1 MNVYTLRLFATATM
15 VKLARII
22 QTSSPA
28 GTKSPI
34 IACQI
39 LSSSFQSAEIQS
51 YFTENCIPPSAP
63 HYVDVSSIASTASE
77 FLSLGAPALV
87 MAKHLIEKATSPDV
101 ALTSPFISMNVVFSD
116 KLMHI
121 LSPLDGRSEVGK
133 FLCIGMNYVDHCE
146 EQGVKVPQVP
156 LVFSKFGSCIVGP
169 GDSIPTYEPSG
180 KSTLTHVGMTPTLD
194 EEPVVTSKL
203 DYKVELGIVI
213 GSIVP
218 RFTSSED
225 AHKYI
230 GGYTVV
236 HDVSARDLQLEANGG
251 QWLLGKCGDGYA
263 PIGPVIT
270 TLDEFLNGDSD
281 DPFAGAGDLRIE
293 CWLDQKEGDS
303 MTVQSLST
311 SNLVFSTPRIVSYLS
326 KFMTLYP
333 GDIIATGTPPG
344 VGCFRKPDPLFLKDG
359 DVIECEIEGIG
370 ILRNT
375 VVDQLRLETSTSD
388 AEVIASV
395 ETKPTSAQASIVVK
409 GPPSSIDPSR
419 ESFPQKF
426 RLKNTVSIVTG
437 AARGIG
443 FGIALRLALEG
454 AEVVALI
461 DMKQDELDVAVSQLE
476 KELRQALGNED
487 TSFKRVFYGLA
498 CDVTKLEQ
506 VTHTFRHVANVLS
519 PNNRIDILVQAA
531 GVVGQTSLLT
541 HQVNEENFDKVMS
554 INVIGIFNG
563 CHACLPY
570 MLEQNYGRII
580 NIASIAGK
588 EGNAGMLAYST
599 SKAAVIGREYFY
611 EIQC

>member
-133 FLCIGMNYVDHCE
+133 FLCIGMNYVDHCK

-180 KSTLTHVGMTPTLD
+180 KSTLTHGGMTPTLD

-203 DYKVELGIVI
+203 DYEVELGIVI

-303 MTVQSLST
+303 MTVQSSST

-375 VVDQLRLETSTSD
+375 VVDQLHLETSTSD

-454 AEVVALI
+454 AVVVALI
-461 DMKQDELDVAVSQLE
+461 DMKQDELDVTVSQLE

-498 CDVTKLEQ
+498 CDVTKLKK
-506 VTHTFRHVANVLS
+506 VTDTFRHVADVLS

-531 GVVGQTSLLT
+531 GVVGQTSLLS
-541 HQVNEENFDKVMS
+541 HQVNEENFDSYVDQRKRDLQRMPRLPS
-554 INVIGIFNG
+554 I
-563 CHACLPY
+563 HA
-570 MLEQNYGRII
+570 
-580 NIASIAGK
+580 
-588 EGNAGMLAYST
+588 
-599 SKAAVIGREYFY
+599 
-611 EIQC
+611 

>member
-1 MNVYTLRLFATATM
+1 M

-22 QTSSPA
+22 QASSPA

-34 IACQI
+34 LACQI

-63 HYVDVSSIASTASE
+63 QYVDVSSIASTASE

-87 MAKHLIEKATSPDV
+87 KAKHLIEKATAPDV
-101 ALTSPFISMNVVFSD
+101 ALTSPFILMNVVFGE
-116 KLMHI
+116 KLMRI

-146 EQGVKVPQVP
+146 DQGVKVPQVP

-180 KSTLTHVGMTPTLD
+180 KSTLTHGGMTPTLD

-203 DYKVELGIVI
+203 DYEVELGIVI

-218 RFTSSED
+218 RFTSAED

-230 GGYTVV
+230 GGYTVI

-263 PIGPVIT
+263 PIGPVIA
-270 TLDEFLNGDSD
+270 TLDEFINGDSD

-293 CWLDQKEGDS
+293 CQLDQKEGDS
-303 MTVQSLST
+303 MTVQSSST

-359 DVIECEIEGIG
+359 DVIECKIEGIG

-375 VVDQLRLETSTSD
+375 VVDQL
-388 AEVIASV
+388 
-395 ETKPTSAQASIVVK
+395 KPTSAQVTIVAK
-409 GPPSSIDPSR
+409 GPPSSIDPSC

-454 AEVVALI
+454 AVVVALI

-487 TSFKRVFYGLA
+487 TSFKRVFYGLV
-498 CDVTKLEQ
+498 CDVTKLEN
-506 VTHTFRHVANVLS
+506 VTDTFRHVANVLS

-531 GVVGQTSLLT
+531 GVVGQTNLLT
-541 HQVNEENFDKVMS
+541 HCSLLVRDSLLIK
-554 INVIGIFNG
+554 
-563 CHACLPY
+563 
-570 MLEQNYGRII
+570 R
-580 NIASIAGK
+580 
-588 EGNAGMLAYST
+588 
-599 SKAAVIGREYFY
+599 
-611 EIQC
+611 

>member
-1 MNVYTLRLFATATM
+1 
-15 VKLARII
+15 
-22 QTSSPA
+22 
-28 GTKSPI
+28 
-34 IACQI
+34 
-39 LSSSFQSAEIQS
+39 
-51 YFTENCIPPSAP
+51 
-63 HYVDVSSIASTASE
+63 
-77 FLSLGAPALV
+77 
-87 MAKHLIEKATSPDV
+87 
-101 ALTSPFISMNVVFSD
+101 
-116 KLMHI
+116 
-121 LSPLDGRSEVGK
+121 
-133 FLCIGMNYVDHCE
+133 
-146 EQGVKVPQVP
+146 
-156 LVFSKFGSCIVGP
+156 
-169 GDSIPTYEPSG
+169 
-180 KSTLTHVGMTPTLD
+180 
-194 EEPVVTSKL
+194 
-203 DYKVELGIVI
+203 
-213 GSIVP
+213 
-218 RFTSSED
+218 
-225 AHKYI
+225 
-230 GGYTVV
+230 
-236 HDVSARDLQLEANGG
+236 
-251 QWLLGKCGDGYA
+251 
-263 PIGPVIT
+263 
-270 TLDEFLNGDSD
+270 
-281 DPFAGAGDLRIE
+281 
-293 CWLDQKEGDS
+293 
-303 MTVQSLST
+303 
-311 SNLVFSTPRIVSYLS
+311 
-326 KFMTLYP
+326 MTLYP

-359 DVIECEIEGIG
+359 DVIECKIEGIG
-370 ILRNT
+370 IMRNT

-454 AEVVALI
+454 AVVVALI

>member
-1 MNVYTLRLFATATM
+1 M

-39 LSSSFQSAEIQS
+39 LSSSFQSAEIQT

-133 FLCIGMNYVDHCE
+133 FLCIGMNYVDHCK

-180 KSTLTHVGMTPTLD
+180 KSTLTHGGMTPTLD

-203 DYKVELGIVI
+203 DYEVELGIVI

-293 CWLDQKEGDS
+293 CRLDQKEGGS
-303 MTVQSLST
+303 MTVQSSST

-359 DVIECEIEGIG
+359 DVIECKIEGIG

-426 RLKNTVSIVTG
+426 RLIYTVSIVTG

-454 AEVVALI
+454 AVVVALI

-506 VTHTFRHVANVLS
+506 VTHTFRHVANDLS

-531 GVVGQTSLLT
+531 GVVGQTSLLS
-541 HQVNEENFDKVMS
+541 HQVNEENFDSYVDQRKRDLQRMPRLPS
-554 INVIGIFNG
+554 I
-563 CHACLPY
+563 HA
-570 MLEQNYGRII
+570 
-580 NIASIAGK
+580 
-588 EGNAGMLAYST
+588 
-599 SKAAVIGREYFY
+599 
-611 EIQC
+611 